1 MNFILSYDIS
11 NDRKRTRLAQLLL
24 EQGCVRLQKSV
35 FWGSDFSPK
44 RLNTLRQKVQKRLE
58 KDPDPNDS
66 VLYVPIEQDY
76 IGQMVWCGA
85 ADLVAKW
92 QNPPAFRIF

>member
-1 MNFILSYDIS
+1 
-11 NDRKRTRLAQLLL
+11 
-24 EQGCVRLQKSV
+24 
-35 FWGSDFSPK
+35 
-44 RLNTLRQKVQKRLE
+44 LNTLRQKVQKRLE

-66 VLYVPIEQDY
+66 VLYVPIERDY

-92 QNPPAFRIF
+92 QNPPAFMIF